1 MERKDV
7 EKLAE
12 LSRIDISSEEA
23 DRLLASLTSILGYVS
38 ELEKVKGLGE
48 STSFVGEHY
57 NVMRDDATP
66 HESGLYTEDILNEMP
81 LREGDYLKVKKIL

>member
-1 MERKDV
+1 MDREDV

-23 DRLLASLTSILGYVS
+23 DRILGDLTSILGYIS
-38 ELEKVKGLGE
+38 ELEKVKDLGE

-66 HESGLYTEDILNEMP
+66 HESGLYMDDILGEMP

>member
-23 DRLLASLTSILGYVS
+23 DRLLGDLRSILEYVS
-38 ELEKVKGLGE
+38 ELEKVEGLAE
-48 STSFVGEHY
+48 STSFVGEHH
-57 NVMRDDATP
+57 NVMRDDVAP
-66 HESGLYTEDILNEMP
+66 HESGLYTEDILAEMP
-81 LREGDYLKVKKIL
+81 LREGDYLKVRKIL